1 MLDRSSSSALNSSKL
16 LSESNHSKTNSKP
29 TIEAD
34 TIIAAI
40 EKEVPPDYKSEV
52 FVPLFRRRPLENSGK
67 PKLGVNFKT
76 YFQPK
81 YEPILQDPDSAAA
94 DATPLVIVNT
104 HRGLGYQDKENEAP
118 SVNQK
123 EQVHFVAGEYQ
134 KLIDK

>member
-1 MLDRSSSSALNSSKL
+1 MSESSLTKTNGKPALN
-16 LSESNHSKTNSKP
+16 
-29 TIEAD
+29 AD

-52 FVPLFRRRPLENSGK
+52 FVPLFRRRPLENTGK

-81 YEPILQDPDSAAA
+81 YEPILQDPDSA
-94 DATPLVIVNT
+94 DATPLVIINT

-118 SVNQK
+118 SANQK
-123 EQVHFVAGEYQ
+123 EEVHFVAGETK
-134 KLIDK
+134 KLITENP